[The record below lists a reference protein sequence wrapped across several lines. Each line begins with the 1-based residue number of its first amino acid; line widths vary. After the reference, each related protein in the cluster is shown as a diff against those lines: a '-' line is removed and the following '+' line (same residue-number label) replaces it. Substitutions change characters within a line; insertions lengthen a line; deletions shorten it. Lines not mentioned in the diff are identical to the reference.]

1 MEMTKIFQEV
11 DEIVSRYKG
20 QITGSVGILQ
30 DIQKRYNYLP
40 QEALVHMAKRL
51 NVPLSQ
57 VYSLATFYKAFSLR
71 PRGKHLISVCM
82 GTACHVR
89 GAPRILERLQ
99 KTLNIKPGQTS
110 RDLQF
115 SLETVNCLGAC
126 ALGPLMVIDGE
137 YFGNMSARKVE
148 SILKRCKKSSGS
160 QKNQENEENK
170 DAV

>member
-1 MEMTKIFQEV
+1 
-11 DEIVSRYKG
+11 
-20 QITGSVGILQ
+20 
-30 DIQKRYNYLP
+30 
-40 QEALVHMAKRL
+40 
-51 NVPLSQ
+51 
-57 VYSLATFYKAFSLR
+57 
-71 PRGKHLISVCM
+71 M

-89 GAPRILERLQ
+89 GVPRILERLQ

-137 YFGNMSARKVE
+137 YFGKMSARRVE
-148 SILKRCKKSSGS
+148 SIIKRYKKSSGS

-170 DAV
+170 DAI

>member
-1 MEMTKIFQEV
+1 MERTMIFKEV
-11 DEIVSRYKG
+11 DEIVSRYKS
-20 QITGSVGILQ
+20 QITGTVGILQ
-30 DIQKRYNYLP
+30 DIQNRYNYLP
-40 QEALVHMAKRL
+40 REALVHIARRL

-71 PRGKHLISVCM
+71 PRGKHLISLCM

-99 KTLNIKPGQTS
+99 MILNIKPGQTS

-137 YFGNMSARKVE
+137 YFGKMSARKIEV
-148 SILKRCKKSSGS
+148 ILKRYKKSSGS

-170 DAV
+170 DGV